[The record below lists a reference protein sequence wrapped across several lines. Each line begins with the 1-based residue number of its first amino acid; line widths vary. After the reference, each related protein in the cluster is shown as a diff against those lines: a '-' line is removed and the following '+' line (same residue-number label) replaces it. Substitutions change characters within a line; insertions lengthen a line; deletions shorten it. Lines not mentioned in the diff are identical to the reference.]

1 MTRHRQDDLMCLS
14 HKESSS
20 RSLLRQLPAGEVRK
34 AVTLVVGDWLLH
46 LRDRYSYFH
55 KLIPLLL
62 SSLSD
67 DVPEIKALAWELW
80 RQVGTQ
86 WEKENE
92 DDLKDKMDF
101 ALSTPFLYPPG
112 GERPG
117 LGCRELVVR
126 NLSRLLPAI
135 RRDVGDWLAPTR
147 VKTARLLTVLLLH
160 AEDHSTQHL
169 QPLLATLY
177 QACADPEP
185 HVRAHVRRLD
195 PVKRVGVGH
204 LKGSHAIGWS
214 LTVEASLGEHHGR
227 SRIHFDSR
235 RFAKQH
241 QVHTIPAQGVSECL
255 ESARLLGVFVSPE
268 VYLKLLLAHVENPSC
283 SSSSWTP
290 LAVLAAVLRG
300 SSREALRPH
309 LLQAG
314 DTLAL
319 PDVCQESQ
327 QLPDHPLGSALVS
340 QSWRCPAAAFLPS
353 PPVSSSLQSTDLA
366 ERWMGHSDRCDEGGE
381 RASEGSAVLRSMTGF
396 NTGEKNPAGKE
407 SSGTCSLTVL
417 LEACGTARIRTGV
430 GALGLTSELLGVAF
444 MAVYVEQLL
453 ACVEAI
459 VQLCEEDCH
468 VISLQLLKVLVT
480 VQSVATEQA
489 LRTKAEECVTCVYRV
504 LGLSSVYEL
513 YRQHMAHLLQWL
525 SESLHSCS
533 AYSIQKTQL
542 ETIAFQSGVC
552 FTVVLS
558 KSTYRNDH
566 ESLETCSRSVKTTG
580 TCAKMSNGLFR
591 MSHDLVALPRS
602 LTGPCGVVSV
612 VCIVRL
618 CVVCYVWGV
627 SPGPVVGEFLPELL
641 PLLRKCLEPGRDPE
655 VHLAIFT
662 MLSKLLLNSR
672 GTLDSHGPFPPL
684 SWQTGM
690 TLRSGR
696 PSASPVPADDLTVPA
711 GSIVWASQAFPTGLL
726 ALACALQRS
735 VAPLAQRRQQDGLM
749 TALPRHGG
757 RGWGRE
763 ERAGARPLQKPCGPC
778 RPPPPRLPFMWVLPN
793 PKVKEE
799 SSEVEDSRTHAH
811 NRMPVPLAEGL
822 YRGAGRFQEYVEV
835 FLQELLLP
843 HLVWRAGRTA
853 AAVRTAA
860 LSCVLALLQGGAVS
874 SEQALREGAELSARL
889 LSALEEESQLSR
901 VFACR
906 ALHSLINLTAA
917 FLQPDALNKI
927 YPELLKRIDDSSEEV
942 RIEALKALSVWFSC
956 LGKHYETHTYR
967 PHLEFLFQQ
976 LLLYLDD
983 PDQKVQL
990 IVLEVLKTGSGVDPV
1005 LLQKEVE
1012 VVRDK
1017 QRRTEHCDHLLQH
1030 IQSLTHPATDKQ
1042 ERI

>member
-1 MTRHRQDDLMCLS
+1 MATDDERAAAEVLRSLARHLNCLNEDNKSTRKRAIEFIKKETIDKGLSSAVLQEVFSCLLKPLLKCLS
-14 HKESSS
+14 DPMERCRETAIQMIGDFVRCVSEPEDSLPYLLPSLAQRLGGKEIREPAEELRLSMVELL
-20 RSLLRQLPAGEVRK
+20 SLTVEVCGRHLAPYLDDIIKILQKTIIDPFPDVKRESCKCTIQFARCVPDHFHMQAESLVKPLMQTISHQHTRVRVAATEATGAVIQHGTGRNVDDVLSHLAQRLFDDSPQVRK

-135 RRDVGDWLAPTR
+135 RHDVGDWLAPTR

-185 HVRAHVRRLD
+185 HVRAH
-195 PVKRVGVGH
+195 
-204 LKGSHAIGWS
+204 
-214 LTVEASLGEHHGR
+214 
-227 SRIHFDSR
+227 
-235 RFAKQH
+235 
-241 QVHTIPAQGVSECL
+241 CL

-268 VYLKLLLAHVENPSC
+268 VFLKLLLAHVENPSC

-327 QLPDHPLGSALVS
+327 Q
-340 QSWRCPAAAFLPS
+340 
-353 PPVSSSLQSTDLA
+353 
-366 ERWMGHSDRCDEGGE
+366 
-381 RASEGSAVLRSMTGF
+381 
-396 NTGEKNPAGKE
+396 
-407 SSGTCSLTVL
+407 
-417 LEACGTARIRTGV
+417 
-430 GALGLTSELLGVAF
+430 
-444 MAVYVEQLL
+444 AVYVEQLL

-542 ETIAFQSGVC
+542 ETIAFQSG
-552 FTVVLS
+552 
-558 KSTYRNDH
+558 
-566 ESLETCSRSVKTTG
+566 
-580 TCAKMSNGLFR
+580 
-591 MSHDLVALPRS
+591 
-602 LTGPCGVVSV
+602 
-612 VCIVRL
+612 
-618 CVVCYVWGV
+618 
-627 SPGPVVGEFLPELL
+627 PVVGEFLPELL
-641 PLLRKCLEPGRDPE
+641 PLLRKFLEPGRDPE

-672 GTLDSHGPFPPL
+672 GTLDSH
-684 SWQTGM
+684 
-690 TLRSGR
+690 
-696 PSASPVPADDLTVPA
+696 
-711 GSIVWASQAFPTGLL
+711 
-726 ALACALQRS
+726 
-735 VAPLAQRRQQDGLM
+735 
-749 TALPRHGG
+749 
-757 RGWGRE
+757 
-763 ERAGARPLQKPCGPC
+763 
-778 RPPPPRLPFMWVLPN
+778 
-793 PKVKEE
+793 
-799 SSEVEDSRTHAH
+799 
-811 NRMPVPLAEGL
+811 
-822 YRGAGRFQEYVEV
+822 GRFQEYVEV